1 MKAVTFRRKSE
12 RSTLWFVW
20 FLNGF
25 CPLTAVLLA
34 ALHIFTI
41 NFNPAKGAA
50 ELLIYVKWETTTVS
64 LTLVA
69 AVLIKQYFHMP
80 GVELNLQ

>member
-1 MKAVTFRRKSE
+1 MRHLFKRRSLKVVAFRGKSE

-34 ALHIFTI
+34 AQHKLTI
-41 NFNPAKGAA
+41 NFNPAKGEA
-50 ELLIYVKWETTTVS
+50 ELLIYVK
-64 LTLVA
+64 
-69 AVLIKQYFHMP
+69 
-80 GVELNLQ
+80 